1 MKKIVIAAI
10 AAAALLLGWFAVDA
24 ILERRSASASV
35 ETEPIQR
42 GDLMIVVEAS
52 GVVRSNQHAL
62 LRWRTNGTVEDVY
75 VGLGDTVE
83 SGELL
88 ANLEQSS
95 LPPSI
100 ILAQADLVNAQR
112 DLENLQSSPVR
123 SAQTRQAVEQ
133 ARQALEDARDP
144 ALTISR
150 AQTALAEAQ
159 KAHDTA
165 ERNYEILTRPPSQA
179 AIDQANANLLLAEK
193 RLNDTLKQLERV
205 RRRATK
211 PEDKLM
217 FFESREL
224 YKRILEGLE
233 LKELQD
239 RRAYEDSLSRYNR
252 LVEPPKPSDVA
263 VAEAEL
269 IRAMAQLAQAQLDW
283 ERDQAGTSPAD
294 LAVLEARL
302 ADAQREWE
310 RWMDGPDSGEIA
322 VAQAHITAAQAALD
336 MVQIE
341 ATFSGTITGAYAR
354 PGDQVGEGDQAF
366 RLDDLSRLL
375 VDASVSEIDISNL
388 KVGQAAILTFDA
400 IPGQEYSGKIVEV
413 PQVGEVI
420 QDVANFNIVIEI
432 SNPDEN
438 IRPEMTASAKV
449 VIEMLEDALLVPNS
463 ALRLRDGERVVYL
476 LRDGNILPAALTLGS
491 RSSTY
496 SEVVSGDLDEGDQ
509 ILLNPHSGD

>member
-10 AAAALLLGWFAVDA
+10 AATALLLGWFAVDA
-24 ILERRSASASV
+24 ILERRNASASV
-35 ETEPIQR
+35 ETESAQR
-42 GDLMIVVEAS
+42 GDLMIVVEAA
-52 GVVRSNQHAL
+52 GVVRSNQHAR

-75 VGLGDTVE
+75 TGLGDKVV

-112 DLENLQSSPVR
+112 DLENLQSSQVK
-123 SAQTRQAVEQ
+123 SAQKQQEVEQ
-133 ARQALEDARDP
+133 ARQALEDASDP

-159 KAHDTA
+159 KAYDTA
-165 ERNYEILTRPPSQA
+165 ERNYEILTRPPSKA
-179 AIDQANANLLLAEK
+179 AIDQTNANLLLAEK
-193 RLNDTLKQLERV
+193 RLNNTLRQLDRV

-252 LVEPPKPSDVA
+252 LVEPPSPNDVA

-269 IRAMAQLAQAQLDW
+269 ARATAQLAQAQLDW

-310 RWMDGPDSGEIA
+310 LWKDGPDTGEIA
-322 VAQAHITAAQAALD
+322 STQAHITAAQAALD
-336 MVQIE
+336 MVKIE
-341 ATFSGTITGAYAR
+341 APFGGTITGAYAR

-375 VDASVSEIDISNL
+375 IDASISEIDIS
-388 KVGQAAILTFDA
+388 KIKIGQNVILTFDA
-400 IPGQEYSGKIVEV
+400 IPGREYTGRIVEV
-413 PQVGEVI
+413 PQVGEVV

-432 SNPDEN
+432 SDPDES
-438 IRPEMTASAKV
+438 IRPEMTASANV
-449 VIEMLEDALLVPNS
+449 VIELLENVLLVPNS
-463 ALRLRDGERVVYL
+463 ALRLLDGERVVYI
-476 LRDGNILPAALTLGS
+476 LRDGNILPTVLTLGS
-491 RSSTY
+491 KSGTY
-496 SEVVSGDLDEGDQ
+496 SEVVSGDLEEGDQ
-509 ILLNPHSGD
+509 ILLNPKSSD

>member
-1 MKKIVIAAI
+1 MKRIVIAAI
-10 AAAALLLGWFAVDA
+10 AAAVLLLGWFAVDSYMKQ
-24 ILERRSASASV
+24 RSASAGV
-35 ETEPIQR
+35 ETEPAQR
-42 GDLMIVVEAS
+42 GDLMVVVEAP
-52 GVVRSNQHAL
+52 GVVRSNQQAI
-62 LRWRTNGTVEDVY
+62 LRWKTSGTVGGVY
-75 VGLGDTVE
+75 ARLGDRVVTD
-83 SGELL
+83 ELL
-88 ANLEQSS
+88 ADLEQSS

-100 ILAQADLVNAQR
+100 ILAQADLANAQR
-112 DLENLQSSPVR
+112 DLEDLQSSQVK

-144 ALTISR
+144 ALIISR
-150 AQTALAEAQ
+150 LQTALAEAQ
-159 KAHDTA
+159 VAVDTA
-165 ERNYEILTRPPSQA
+165 ERNFEILTRPPSQA

-193 RLNDTLKQLERV
+193 RYNDTLRQLDRV

-224 YKRILEGLE
+224 YERILEGLE
-233 LKELQD
+233 LKELQE

-252 LVEPPKPSDVA
+252 LVEPPDPSDVA

-269 IRAMAQLAQAQLDW
+269 ARASAQLAQAQLDW

-310 RWMDGPDSGEIA
+310 RWKDGPDSGEIA
-322 VAQAHITAAQAALD
+322 SAQARTTAAQAALD

-341 ATFSGTITGAYAR
+341 APFDATITSAYAR

-375 VDASVSEIDISNL
+375 VGASVSEIDISKIKL
-388 KVGQAAILTFDA
+388 GQTVILTFDA
-400 IPGQEYSGKIVEV
+400 IPGREYSGRIVEV

-420 QDVANFNIVIEI
+420 QGTPNFQVVIEI
-432 SNPDEN
+432 DNPDEN
-438 IRPEMTASAKV
+438 IHPEMTASSKV
-449 VIEMLEDALLVPNS
+449 VVDMLEDALLVPNR
-463 ALRLRDGERVVYL
+463 ALRLLDGARVVYV
-476 LRDGNILPAALTLGS
+476 LREGKEIPVALTLGS
-491 RSSTY
+491 RSDTY
-496 SEVVSGDLDEGDQ
+496 SEVVSGELAQGDQ
-509 ILLNPHSGD
+509 ILLNPSSGD